1 MSHDIRILDYTCR
14 GGGFG
19 GPEGY
24 TTAFYHSGTL
34 KLCWLAGDQ
43 AVQGI
48 PCMGAGFIADVF
60 GGGVGAYF
68 HENGKLRS
76 GKLSKDF
83 GGLRRGEHFIH
94 GP

>member
-1 MSHDIRILDYTCR
+1 
-14 GGGFG
+14 
-19 GPEGY
+19 
-24 TTAFYHSGTL
+24 
-34 KLCWLAGDQ
+34 
-43 AVQGI
+43 
-48 PCMGAGFIADVF
+48 MGAGFIADVF